1 MDENPKDEFEKIS
14 QYLLNDHPEMYSNLT
29 FELYEKFLKIDNG
42 ELTIDDFSKEEVELL
57 FEMIKSTYKKN

>member
-57 FEMIKSTYKKN
+57 FEMIKSTYKKK

>member
-1 MDENPKDEFEKIS
+1 MDENSKDEFEKIS

-57 FEMIKSTYKKN
+57 FEMIKNTYKKK

>member
-1 MDENPKDEFEKIS
+1 MDENSKDEFEKIS

-42 ELTIDDFSKEEVELL
+42 ELTIDDFSKEEIELL
-57 FEMIKSTYKKN
+57 FEMIKSTYKKK

>member
-14 QYLLNDHPEMYSNLT
+14 QYLLNDHPEIYSTLT
-29 FELYEKFLKIDNG
+29 FDLYEKFLKIDNG

-57 FEMIKSTYKKN
+57 FEMIKSTFKKK

>member
-14 QYLLNDHPEMYSNLT
+14 QYLLNDHPEKYSNLT